1 MNRAVIAVADQVVVQ
16 ELRSRL
22 DQSEVEVEVAYV
34 ADSTQEM
41 VAATLAHRPALLFVH
56 DQLGPGPVLQLVRD
70 LTLRNPAL
78 AVVLV
83 STRTDGEAYASALEA
98 GARGV
103 LMHPFGLEDLDHVLV
118 SMVEWNTTVRS
129 AMTDD
134 RSSDRP
140 NQRGGRVV
148 AFAGAK
154 GGVGT
159 TVLASHLAWDAAT
172 SDKRMRV
179 CLVDLDVENGD
190 VPSYLDV
197 SHRVSLADLAKISQD
212 LTARA
217 ISDTVVVH
225 SSGLHLLL
233 APTEIRDTEHVTP
246 EAIRRIVTE
255 LRGLYHLVVL
265 DVGSAITTT
274 QAAAVES
281 ADVTLQ
287 VVTADVPALRS
298 ARRQVLAWESLG
310 VTSSDAVRVVVNRFV
325 RRSEIQQST
334 IDALLLGERS
344 QVLIPDLDRGLE
356 RAGNSRTPSE
366 VRDKTWWRSLRA
378 IGQELEVGRQ
388 FQEALA
394 ASAAAATAPALP
406 VDRDGRGGP
415 GDPGGRGGASGRG
428 ADDDR
433 AGAGQGGPAP
443 RPVQARGRRRR
454 GVAAREAGQGTL
466 ETVAMFPFAC
476 LLLVICVQLVLV
488 GASTAIA
495 GAAAQEGARAVAIG
509 RDPVQAAEAV
519 VPEFMLRTTTVTS
532 GSSSVRVVIRAPFQI
547 APGIAREADVG
558 VDHGVVEEPR

>member
-22 DQSEVEVEVAYV
+22 DQSEVDVEVAYV

-41 VAATLAHRPALLFVH
+41 VAATLAHKPALLFVH

-83 STRTDGEAYASALEA
+83 STRTNGEAYPSALEA

-103 LMHPFGLEDLDHVLV
+103 LTHPFGLEDLDHVLV
-118 SMVEWNTTVRS
+118 SMVEWNSTVRT
-129 AMTDD
+129 AMTD
-134 RSSDRP
+134 SQAEGRP
-140 NQRGGRVV
+140 SQRGGRVV

-159 TVLASHLAWDAAT
+159 TIMASHLAWDAAT
-172 SDKRMRV
+172 SDARMRV

-197 SHRVSLADLAKISQD
+197 SHRVSIADLAKISHD
-212 LTARA
+212 LTSRA

-233 APTEIRDTEHVTP
+233 SPTEIRETEHVTP
-246 EAIRRIVTE
+246 ESVRRIITE
-255 LRGLYHLVVL
+255 LRSLYHLVVL
-265 DVGSAITTT
+265 DVGSATTTT

-344 QVLIPDLDRGLE
+344 QVLVPDLDRALE

-394 ASAAAATAPALP
+394 ASAAAAAATAPEDRGGRRAADP
-406 VDRDGRGGP
+406 DDKADKGDRSARDGK
-415 GDPGGRGGASGRG
+415 
-428 ADDDR
+428 
-433 AGAGQGGPAP
+433 
-443 RPVQARGRRRR
+443 GRRRR
-454 GVAAREAGQGTL
+454 GLAAREAGQATI
-466 ETVAMFPFAC
+466 ETVAMFPFAV

-495 GAAAQEGARAVAIG
+495 GAAAQEGARAVSIG
-509 RDPVQAAEAV
+509 RDPVPAAERV
-519 VPEFMLRTTTVTS
+519 VPGFMLRTTTVSS
-532 GSSSVRVVIRAPFQI
+532 GPSSVRVVVRAPFQI
-547 APGIAREADVG
+547 APGISREADVG
-558 VDHGVVEEPR
+558 VDHGVVREPR

>member
-1 MNRAVIAVADQVVVQ
+1 MNRAVIAVADQVIVQ

-22 DQSEVEVEVAYV
+22 DQSEVDVEVAYV

-83 STRTDGEAYASALEA
+83 STRTNGEAYPSALEA

-103 LMHPFGLEDLDHVLV
+103 LTHPFGLEDLDHVLV
-118 SMVEWNTTVRS
+118 SMVEWNSTVRT
-129 AMTDD
+129 AMTD
-134 RSSDRP
+134 SQSEGRP
-140 NQRGGRVV
+140 SQRGGRVV

-159 TVLASHLAWDAAT
+159 TIMASHLAWDAAT
-172 SDKRMRV
+172 SDARMRV

-197 SHRVSLADLAKISQD
+197 SHRVSIADLAKISHD
-212 LTARA
+212 LTSRA

-233 APTEIRDTEHVTP
+233 SPTEIRETEHVTP
-246 EAIRRIVTE
+246 ESVRRIITE
-255 LRGLYHLVVL
+255 LRSLYHLVVL
-265 DVGSAITTT
+265 DVGSATTTT

-344 QVLIPDLDRGLE
+344 QVLVPDLERALE

-394 ASAAAATAPALP
+394 ASAAAAAATAPE
-406 VDRDGRGGP
+406 DRGRRAAGE
-415 GDPGGRGGASGRG
+415 SEKT
-428 ADDDR
+428 DR
-433 AGAGQGGPAP
+433 PP
-443 RPVQARGRRRR
+443 REGKGRRRR
-454 GVAAREAGQGTL
+454 DVAAREAGQATI
-466 ETVAMFPFAC
+466 ETVAMFPFAV

-495 GAAAQEGARAVAIG
+495 GAAAQEGARAVSIG
-509 RDPVQAAEAV
+509 RDPVPAAERV
-519 VPEFMLRTTTVTS
+519 VPGFMLRTTTVSS
-532 GSSSVRVVIRAPFQI
+532 GPSSVRVVVRAPFQI

-558 VDHGVVEEPR
+558 VDHGVVREPR

>member
-22 DQSEVEVEVAYV
+22 DQSEVAVEVAYV

-83 STRTDGEAYASALEA
+83 STRTDGEAYPSALEA

-103 LMHPFGLEDLDHVLV
+103 LTHPFGLEDLDHVLV
-118 SMVEWNTTVRS
+118 SMVEWNSTVRT
-129 AMTDD
+129 ALTD
-134 RSSDRP
+134 SQAEGRP
-140 NQRGGRVV
+140 TQRGGRVV

-159 TVLASHLAWDAAT
+159 TIMASHLAWDAAT
-172 SDKRMRV
+172 SDARMRV

-197 SHRVSLADLAKISQD
+197 SHRVSIADLAKISQD

-233 APTEIRDTEHVTP
+233 SPTEIRETEHVTP
-246 EAIRRIVTE
+246 ESVRRIITE

-265 DVGSAITTT
+265 DVGSATTTT

-344 QVLIPDLDRGLE
+344 QVLVPDLDRALE

-388 FQEALA
+388 FAEALA
-394 ASAAAATAPALP
+394 ASAAAAAATTPE
-406 VDRDGRGGP
+406 DRGGRRAADE
-415 GDPGGRGGASGRG
+415 GDKGDRGDRG
-428 ADDDR
+428 DR
-433 AGAGQGGPAP
+433 ADGAG
-443 RPVQARGRRRR
+443 RGRRGR
-454 GVAAREAGQGTL
+454 GLAAREAGQATI
-466 ETVAMFPFAC
+466 ETVAMFPFAV

-495 GAAAQEGARAVAIG
+495 GAAAQEGARAVSIG
-509 RDPVQAAEAV
+509 RDPVPAAERV
-519 VPEFMLRTTTVTS
+519 VPGFMLRTTTVSS
-532 GSSSVRVVIRAPFQI
+532 GPSSVRVVVRAPFQI
-547 APGIAREADVG
+547 APGISREADVG
-558 VDHGVVEEPR
+558 VDHGVVREPR

>member
-1 MNRAVIAVADQVVVQ
+1 MNRAVIAVADQVIVQ
-16 ELRSRL
+16 ELRARL
-22 DQSEVEVEVAYV
+22 DQSEVQVEVAYV

-83 STRTDGEAYASALEA
+83 STRTDGEAYPSALEA

-103 LMHPFGLEDLDHVLV
+103 LTHPFGLEDLDHVLV
-118 SMVEWNTTVRS
+118 AMVEWNSTVRS
-129 AMTDD
+129 AMTDNQTAG
-134 RSSDRP
+134 RP
-140 NQRGGRVV
+140 TQRGGRVV

-159 TVLASHLAWDAAT
+159 TILASHLAWDAAT
-172 SDKRMRV
+172 SDRRMRV

-246 EAIRRIVTE
+246 ESIRRIVTE
-255 LRGLYHLVVL
+255 LRGLYHLVLL

-310 VTSSDAVRVVVNRFV
+310 VTSSESVRVVVNRFV

-388 FQEALA
+388 FQEALT
-394 ASAAAATAPALP
+394 ASAAAAALP
-406 VDRDGRGGP
+406 PDQDGRNGR
-415 GDPGGRGGASGRG
+415 DDRGGRGP
-428 ADDDR
+428 DVD
-433 AGAGQGGPAP
+433 QPTP
-443 RPVQARGRRRR
+443 RPATESRSRRRR
-454 GVAAREAGQGTL
+454 GVAAREAGQATL
-466 ETVAMFPFAC
+466 ETVAMFPFAV

-488 GASTAIA
+488 GASAAVA
-495 GAAAQEGARAVAIG
+495 GAAAQEAARAVSIG
-509 RDPVQAAEAV
+509 RSPQQAVDEV
-519 VPEFMLRTTTVTS
+519 VPDFMKPTTTVTP
-532 GSSSVRVVIRAPFQI
+532 GPSSVTVTIRAPFQI
-547 APGIAREADVG
+547 APAIAREADVG
-558 VDHGVVEEPR
+558 VDHGVVKEPR